1 MFASIELFEALK
13 TRFGDQEAKI
23 IVKVI
28 EKIETGIDLKVDKK
42 FEESKNSLATKED
55 LANLKVEMQ
64 KGFKDTIKWMFI
76 FVMGLLA
83 SLSGIMLAI
92 LHAYLK

>member
-1 MFASIELFEALK
+1 MIGSIELFEALK
-13 TRFGDQEAKI
+13 TRFGEKEAKV
-23 IVKVI
+23 IVQEI
-28 EKIETGIDLKVDKK
+28 EKIETGIDSKIDKR
-42 FEESKNSLATKED
+42 FEESKNNLATKED
-55 LANLKVEMQ
+55 LTNLKVEMQ

-83 SLSGIMLAI
+83 SLSGIMMAI